1 MPNKFWHQLTEIQL
15 NAKKTIQSL
24 LVLMMGTCFSLNVLA
39 DAKPTPREEMNQ
51 DYKNRGIG
59 GKRYEI
65 DRSPIGSFDYYMER
79 LDATKKKLKITKEQ
93 QDLWADYEKSL
104 IALFTDIKRGEVVV
118 FGDPDNWLGS
128 SAESED
134 SGVGA
139 VVKTGLITVGVLPD
153 PAKQYLIKRVI
164 GVGGDKVVCCDKA
177 GKVQVNGVSITE
189 PYIFAGDKP
198 SDMQFNVDIPKGFIW
213 VMGDHRGASADSR
226 FHPDS
231 ANNGMVPLS
240 KVVGRAVFVVWPFT
254 DIGLIPKGEDL
265 KKIPVKNLP

>member
-1 MPNKFWHQLTEIQL
+1 MLKKGSFLRELPVIIIAALVVSIIVKTFLIHFFYIPSGSMENTLQVGDRIAVNKF
-15 NAKKTIQSL
+15 
-24 LVLMMGTCFSLNVLA
+24 G
-39 DAKPTPREEMNQ
+39 
-51 DYKNRGIG
+51 
-59 GKRYEI
+59 
-65 DRSPIGSFDYYMER
+65 
-79 LDATKKKLKITKEQ
+79 
-93 QDLWADYEKSL
+93 
-104 IALFTDIKRGEVVV
+104 ALFTDIKRGEVVV
-118 FGDPDNWLGS
+118 FGDPDNWMGS
-128 SAESED
+128 SAESDD
-134 SGVGA
+134 SGIGA

-198 SDMQFNVDIPKGFIW
+198 SDVQFNIEIPKGFIW

-240 KVVGRAVFVVWPFT
+240 KVVGRAVFIVWPVSNA
-254 DIGLIPKGEDL
+254 GLIPKGGDL
-265 KKIPVKNLP
+265 KKIPVNNLP